1 MFARF
6 FIACLIPLGLAGC
19 APLDPPARFEP
30 VQKQTRALTGS
41 DLQWARTTKDRREL
55 DARVAELLREPLT
68 ANSAVQIALLQR
80 PGLQARLHELGIAD
94 AELVQASRLPNPG
107 VTLTFWRSGEW
118 EGSLVV
124 DLLRLLRLTP
134 ERELAEAH
142 LKQVQLETT
151 QAVLQTAASA
161 ERAYWQ
167 LMAARQMLEQ
177 AERMQ
182 EACDAAAELAR
193 RAEAA
198 GNFSAL
204 RALRE
209 LGFAQEAALTLARA
223 RSESALAQEAMAR
236 ELGISNFTLPEHMPA
251 LPMQPLALP
260 DKALEARLDVQASM
274 QAAEVAAKSLGLTR
288 RVGFVNVLEVGA
300 ARRSGDRGAE
310 LRLELPLFDW
320 GEARNARAESVY
332 AQALAQAAEVG
343 LKARAEIA
351 SSHQRYL
358 ASYTIARRYR
368 DEVLPVRARAAEQNL
383 KRYNAMLISV
393 LDLLADARE
402 QSVSVQAAIAA
413 ERDFHLAE
421 SEFHQALWGSAP
433 W

>member
-1 MFARF
+1 MKTWMPAL
-6 FIACLIPLGLAGC
+6 AGLLLAGC
-19 APLDPPARFEP
+19 AILDSPARFEP
-30 VQKQTRALTGS
+30 VQTQTRALTGS
-41 DLQWARTTKDRREL
+41 DLRWARTPEDRRAI
-55 DARVAELLREPLT
+55 DARVAELLNEPLSV
-68 ANSAVQIALLQR
+68 NNAVQLALFQR

-94 AELVQASRLPNPG
+94 AELLQASRAPNPG
-107 VTLTFWRSGEW
+107 VSLTFWRSGEW

-134 ERELAEAH
+134 ERELAQAH
-142 LKQVQLETT
+142 LKQVQLETV

-167 LMAARQMLEQ
+167 HMAARQMLEQ

-182 EACDAAAELAR
+182 EAADAAAELAR

-204 RALRE
+204 RAMRE
-209 LGFAQEAALTLARA
+209 QGFQQEAALASERA
-223 RSESALAQEAMAR
+223 RSDVTLTRETLAR
-236 ELGISNFTLPEHMPA
+236 ELGVSSFTLPEHMPG
-251 LPMQPLALP
+251 LPKEALALP
-260 DKALEARLDVQASM
+260 ERALEARLDVQASM

-288 RVGFVNVLEVGA
+288 RVGFVNVLELGG

-320 GEARNARAESVY
+320 GQARSARAESVY

-351 SSHQRYL
+351 SGHQHYL
-358 ASYTIARRYR
+358 AAYAIARRYL
-368 DEVLPVRARAAEQNL
+368 DEVLPLRARVAEQNL
-383 KRYNAMLISV
+383 LRYNAMLISV

-402 QSVSVQAAIAA
+402 QSAAVQAAIAA

-421 SEFHQALWGSAP
+421 SEFKQALWGSAP